1 MKIDLKNL
9 YGSSFEEYYNFKNEH
24 FAHPIM
30 EVVKSKVKS
39 RKCGVLYKD
48 TFDMLRDKDFTLF
61 GNVLL
66 RIPKY
71 KEYLRQIRKE
81 VVAEHYNYCPSSE
94 DIEFIN
100 KCIICQT
107 FFNAFCGFIKEE
119 LLTEVI
125 NANLGNRL
133 VATTTDN
140 NEDIENKTDIIIYD
154 TFTTKEMRLQ
164 IKSKTFFN
172 YKSIQT
178 DQQNTINKMKEL
190 DGYFVFFD
198 LSDMLVL
205 APFGSGKCL
214 TKANDVE
221 IGFNF
226 VGNDTK
232 GVLELLEEVVKT
244 FDNM

>member
-1 MKIDLKNL
+1 M
-9 YGSSFEEYYNFKNEH
+9 
-24 FAHPIM
+24 
-30 EVVKSKVKS
+30 
-39 RKCGVLYKD
+39 
-48 TFDMLRDKDFTLF
+48 
-61 GNVLL
+61 
-66 RIPKY
+66 
-71 KEYLRQIRKE
+71 
-81 VVAEHYNYCPSSE
+81 
-94 DIEFIN
+94 
-100 KCIICQT
+100 
-107 FFNAFCGFIKEE
+107 
-119 LLTEVI
+119 I

-221 IGFNF
+221 MGFNF
-226 VGNDTK
+226 VGNETK

>member
-9 YGSSFEEYYNFKNEH
+9 YGSSFEDHYKFKNEY

-30 EVVKSKVKS
+30 EVIKSKVKS

-71 KEYLRQIRKE
+71 KEYLTQIKKE
-81 VVAEHYNYCPSSE
+81 VVAEYYNNCPTSE

-140 NEDIENKTDIIIYD
+140 NED
-154 TFTTKEMRLQ
+154 MRIKQTLLFMIHLQ
-164 IKSKTFFN
+164 QKK
-172 YKSIQT
+172 
-178 DQQNTINKMKEL
+178 
-190 DGYFVFFD
+190 
-198 LSDMLVL
+198 
-205 APFGSGKCL
+205 
-214 TKANDVE
+214 
-221 IGFNF
+221 
-226 VGNDTK
+226 
-232 GVLELLEEVVKT
+232 
-244 FDNM
+244 